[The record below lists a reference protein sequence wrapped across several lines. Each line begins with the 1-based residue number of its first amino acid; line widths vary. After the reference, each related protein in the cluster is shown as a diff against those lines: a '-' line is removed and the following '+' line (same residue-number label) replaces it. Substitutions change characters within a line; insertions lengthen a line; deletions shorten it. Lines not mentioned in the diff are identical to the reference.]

1 MVNRGHHAIIVASN
15 FNYQTKKYINEKD
28 YYLESYDG
36 VDFLWIKV
44 PPYTANSWARLWNMG
59 VFYQKV
65 RNLNKKIKLS
75 DPDIIIGSSPQP
87 FAALAAERL
96 ASDYNIPFIME
107 VRDLWPQS
115 LIDLGKTSK
124 YHPFVILLAI
134 FEKYL
139 YKKATKIVT
148 ALPGVSNYISEL
160 GFPKEKIVWISNG
173 IDLTLIPEFNKL
185 NKQNNVFTVMYTGA
199 HGVGNGLDNVLYAA
213 DSITKQLGG
222 KILFR
227 FIGDGVEKNNL
238 KNLSSKLKLESV
250 VFEDPVPKAHIYNK
264 MNEADIFLMTLM
276 KSSVFKWGIS
286 PNKLFDYLAMSKPV
300 VFGVEAYNDPVK
312 EAGAGIS
319 VPPED
324 PQVLAEAI
332 LKLYN
337 MSVEER
343 EEMGLRGRQHVEE
356 YYDVHKLAGKLE
368 MVLLESI
375 GSKSI

>member
-1 MVNRGHHAIIVASN
+1 
-15 FNYQTKKYINEKD
+15 
-28 YYLESYDG
+28 
-36 VDFLWIKV
+36 
-44 PPYTANSWARLWNMG
+44 MG
-59 VFYQKV
+59 VFYQRA
-65 RNLNKKIKLS
+65 RNLNKKTKLS
-75 DPDIIIGSSPQP
+75 NPDIIIGSSPQP

-124 YHPFVILLAI
+124 YHPFIILLAML
-134 FEKYL
+134 EKYL
-139 YKKATKIVT
+139 YKKAAKIVT
-148 ALPGVSNYISEL
+148 ALPGASNYISEL
-160 GFPKEKIVWISNG
+160 GFPKDKIVWIPNG
-173 IDLTLIPEFNKL
+173 IDLTLVPEFNKSM
-185 NKQNNVFTVMYTGA
+185 QNNVFTVMYTGA
-199 HGVGNGLDNVLYAA
+199 HGVGNGLDTVLYAA
-213 DSITKQLGG
+213 DSIMKQLGD

-238 KNLSSKLKLESV
+238 KNLSSKLKLENV
-250 VFEDPVPKAHIYNK
+250 AFEDPVPKAHVYNK

-276 KSSVFKWGIS
+276 KSPVFKWGIS

-319 VPPED
+319 VSPED
-324 PQVLAEAI
+324 PQALAEAI

-337 MSVEER
+337 ISVEER

-356 YYDVHKLAGKLE
+356 NYDFNKLAEKLE
-368 MVLLESI
+368 VVLLESI
-375 GSKSI
+375 ESKLCKGI